1 MLVSETKLDDS
12 FLLDGFP
19 KPYRLDQGSNGGGI
33 LLFVKDDISSPL
45 LTDLRLPDNV
55 TMKTKTGISDF
66 HKMVIT
72 VLNSFYNNKKTKII
86 HYRNYKTFNANLFK
100 KELNKELLSIDDD
113 NTDLVEFTNNVLSI
127 LDKYTPIK
135 RKYIPANN
143 SEFMIKDLRAAI
155 MHRSEVRQTFL
166 KERTNDSK
174 HLCNRQRN
182 LELT

>member
-1 MLVSETKLDDS
+1 MNDFCNDYNLSNLVKKSTCFK
-12 FLLDGFP
+12 
-19 KPYRLDQGSNGGGI
+19 N
-33 LLFVKDDISSPL
+33 
-45 LTDLRLPDNV
+45 PDNLSCIDLFLTNRPKCFQG

-113 NTDLVEFTNNVLSI
+113 NTDLVEFPNNVLSI

-155 MHRSEVRQTFL
+155 MHRSKVRQTFL